1 MFNETDVMNSKRP
14 GLFKTTARAASG
26 GALVIGALLALLF
39 LRGGGIGSGTSE
51 APVTQVTTGQPE
63 RTPTVSPAPSDAR
76 TPSDDS
82 VDASGGL
89 TDDEKKALS
98 KDVLTVLIDEHEYL
112 MEVPSDSETVYHPI
126 ELKRVIE
133 LAQQAPGDTNGI
145 RVRVL
150 RRESSRAAAEDQI
163 KRDLTRAGIGED
175 SIYMPA
181 EFIP

>member
-1 MFNETDVMNSKRP
+1 MNSKRP

-26 GALVIGALLALLF
+26 GALVIGALLTLLF

-51 APVTQVTTGQPE
+51 APPTQVTTGQPE
-63 RTPTVSPAPSDAR
+63 RTPTVQAPSDAR

-112 MEVPSDSETVYHPI
+112 MEVPSDSETVYRPI